1 MDEPERAPRDLLMAV
16 VIKTAA
22 EVSAGTMGPRRALE
36 ELVVLHG
43 QYANFCQR
51 FGIKQGI
58 DSSGKIK
65 YRCIDNHATS
75 GVNDAAS
82 RMQKILMSNIA
93 SIMLLIVRYESILRK
108 AGLLGPEWSLVGATE
123 DLKAAYRQCPLSDSM
138 LSLCL
143 VMFYNPSTGVIDCH
157 ESFGMPF
164 GAGHAVP
171 NFYRMAQ
178 WCAVV
183 GRRFLKLPIDH
194 FFDDF
199 WIVEPKC
206 LAHSGVWAFRSL
218 MEACGFVL
226 DPGKSQLPATV
237 WFALGVAFDM
247 QTLRAQSKLFVK
259 PRTKRLVNIL
269 GGYSKS
275 GWITGLP
282 PLRQPGCLGSWTFLI
297 RPSFEKLLGRDCSQL
312 TFKLKAAISWLSS
325 CWSLVLPGRSP
336 FMRPASHLFF
346 SIPMVHPIQIEILFM

>member
-1 MDEPERAPRDLLMAV
+1 MAV
-16 VIKTAA
+16 VTKTAA
-22 EVSAGTMGPRRALE
+22 EVSAGTMCPRRALE

-123 DLKAAYRQCPLSDSM
+123 DLKAAYRQCLLSDSM

-194 FFDDF
+194 F
-199 WIVEPKC
+199 
-206 LAHSGVWAFRSL
+206 A
-218 MEACGFVL
+218 M
-226 DPGKSQLPATV
+226 
-237 WFALGVAFDM
+237 
-247 QTLRAQSKLFVK
+247 
-259 PRTKRLVNIL
+259 
-269 GGYSKS
+269 
-275 GWITGLP
+275 
-282 PLRQPGCLGSWTFLI
+282 
-297 RPSFEKLLGRDCSQL
+297 
-312 TFKLKAAISWLSS
+312 ISDS
-325 CWSLVLPGRSP
+325 
-336 FMRPASHLFF
+336 
-346 SIPMVHPIQIEILFM
+346 

>member
-1 MDEPERAPRDLLMAV
+1 MEEPERAPRDLLMAV
-16 VIKTAA
+16 VTKIAA
-22 EVSAGTMGPRRALE
+22 EVAAGTMGPRRALE

-108 AGLLGPEWSLVGATE
+108 TGLLGPEWSLVGATE

-143 VMFYNPSTGVIDCH
+143 VMFYNPSIGVVDCH

-269 GGYSKS
+269 GELLQVWMGNSFPPFSGSQAVWEVGLSK
-275 GWITGLP
+275 P
-282 PLRQPGCLGSWTFLI
+282 DPLWKSW
-297 RPSFEKLLGRDCSQL
+297 
-312 TFKLKAAISWLSS
+312 
-325 CWSLVLPGRSP
+325 
-336 FMRPASHLFF
+336 
-346 SIPMVHPIQIEILFM
+346 

>member
-1 MDEPERAPRDLLMAV
+1 MAV
-16 VIKTAA
+16 VTKTAA

-123 DLKAAYRQCPLSDSM
+123 DLKAAYRQRPLSDSM

-143 VMFYNPSTGVIDCH
+143 VCF
-157 ESFGMPF
+157 
-164 GAGHAVP
+164 
-171 NFYRMAQ
+171 
-178 WCAVV
+178 
-183 GRRFLKLPIDH
+183 
-194 FFDDF
+194 
-199 WIVEPKC
+199 
-206 LAHSGVWAFRSL
+206 
-218 MEACGFVL
+218 
-226 DPGKSQLPATV
+226 
-237 WFALGVAFDM
+237 
-247 QTLRAQSKLFVK
+247 
-259 PRTKRLVNIL
+259 
-269 GGYSKS
+269 
-275 GWITGLP
+275 IT
-282 PLRQPGCLGSWTFLI
+282 Q
-297 RPSFEKLLGRDCSQL
+297 
-312 TFKLKAAISWLSS
+312 A
-325 CWSLVLPGRSP
+325 LVLSTATNPLVCPLERATLCLTSAEWRSS
-336 FMRPASHLFF
+336 A
-346 SIPMVHPIQIEILFM
+346 Q